1 MGQAMRGIAPGPA
14 NVVYA
19 MEESLGDSKHE
30 RCFYSLHGSAA
41 TFDVRDVIEV
51 AADPTA
57 APKLRV
63 CVMRIMSM
71 RFDEVDVVGVGEW
84 RSVGEPDLFVP
95 KDNVIKEFG

>member
-30 RCFYSLHGSAA
+30 RCVCSLHGSAT
-41 TFDVRDVIEV
+41 TFDVRNVIKV

-57 APKLRV
+57 AAELRV
-63 CVMRIMSM
+63 LVTRIMGM
-71 RFDEVDVVGVGEW
+71 RSDKRDVMDVGEW
-84 RSVGEPDLFVP
+84 RAFGEPDFCIP
-95 KDNVIKEFG
+95 KDNVVKELG